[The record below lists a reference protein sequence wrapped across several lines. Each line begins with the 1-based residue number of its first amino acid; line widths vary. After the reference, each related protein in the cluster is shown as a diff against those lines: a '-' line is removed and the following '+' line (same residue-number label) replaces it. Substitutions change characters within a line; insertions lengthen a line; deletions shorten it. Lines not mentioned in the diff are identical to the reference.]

1 MAFYFRAIEMKS
13 TLLVRQ
19 AGELTMQGC
28 SVQSTADV
36 DANILEIT
44 GCNFK
49 SYFIN
54 QGALCSFKINDC
66 SIANQFKTNGGGRLI
81 NYNTTDI
88 IVKVN
93 INDQFTSPCLLFD
106 NQKNKYYL
114 SISNSNYDVLGICK
128 ITEGIEELKNN
139 IIDGIFDEQTKRFYF
154 NIIDYEASYQ
164 VMLGNY
170 CQNCINYTFIGGYV
184 QLNGVDS
191 HSLMVIDTTI
201 NGQFEYGTCNRL
213 TIGQIGDNQQRSF
226 IGGNCI
232 GTGSNYLVL
241 RNVDING
248 NFIGGDSQVYTG
260 NKPIEEYHY
269 ITNVTIDGDVNLYG
283 TKINETKLLIANFQ
297 SSGNVTINDYNFCII
312 HSELSKL
319 QNFKDKWEELIYLV
333 NVDSNV
339 KSIFGEFQANNVNG
353 FIAKNVQYDS
363 FFLSTN
369 KNYDQY
375 EFYLMDAIIGDN
387 KQSIDFKDVNQ
398 LYIIDTDSEAQILNA
413 NGEDYYIINNT
424 VFKKMNLQF
433 PRLLIQNSQT
443 DDLQIKS
450 HFVTIQNASI
460 KNVQLLENK
469 ENKNFIFEI
478 FQSEIEGNFF
488 AINVETF
495 KVSNTNFHGYI
506 LIENR
511 DIKSYLELTYTFFG
525 DGDSIIDGDIYI
537 FNPNIQYNKLLFS
550 NYKVNGCLHTRN
562 FKNVTIVYSQF
573 AKQIQLY
580 NAQQFIFQNNKID
593 SLFVENCGIDGSK
606 TIEKYYLD
614 FNPFAEQN
622 KNQEQEENKKYEIVI
637 ITPTNSPFV
646 DIKNN
651 HYSITNNEIAKQLH
665 LISSYQL
672 DELFIP
678 NNKITGDCKL
688 ELIIDLLTVYR
699 LESDDFI
706 VDGVK
711 KYLYYCYNNIKGDV
725 IFHNTENYLQQANIK
740 NNIIQ
745 GNVQCNNVELLVIQT
760 NDISGDVTL
769 KTTLDFNIVYWDIDD
784 CKASNF
790 KIIDTYCKY
799 DQKSF
804 VSITGCDLKSFYND
818 KQFDSIYFNGVVFEK
833 QKSSQEN
840 QQKQFNSF
848 RTINNTDFI
857 IIDFC
862 DLQSLKIEKNDV
874 LKDLSLNSSV
884 KNIKEIEFDSVPYLK
899 KLPLVVQNQVEKLCI
914 NSCALQIDAFQ
925 KTIWQKLTE
934 LTIKNNFKRYVYDN
948 KTYYKHMI
956 YENYELLLNSDFGYN
971 FIYSEEKKDNFTYSI
986 YFNEDIVYVTKQ
998 QKIKLLKMLGIVN
1011 IDWEINKKTPIRI
1024 YFNNSVKNIYID
1036 KTFDF
1041 KKLIISDTCCQNIEN
1056 QNGGNL
1062 QYLDVSY
1069 NKLSTLNFK
1078 KSLNKTK
1085 YFNIANNYLNCFVNG
1100 EEKNTIVDGVLQYCN
1115 IVNNDIQSQ
1124 LIICNNNIEQLYIE
1138 NNPNLTLIDANNNKI
1153 KQLISNNNDNNLTT
1167 VLLDNQYITKKVK
1180 EQIWDPELG
1189 HYIEKEVQK
1198 ITKYTLQTF
1207 KIDNLKKIS
1216 LYGNRGLK
1224 YFVSRNSMFESDY
1237 DFKYCVDL
1245 IHFDI
1250 QNSVLF
1256 YLDLTNSG
1264 KLEYLNVNNCNR
1276 ISLFY
1281 NNSSLKQLYC
1291 SNIGIKQL
1299 MLQNSIVQQLD
1310 ASNNNIEKISLP
1322 QNIINANLSNNNI
1335 YSMQLEHKNA
1345 QKIDLTN
1352 NNIHV
1357 IGINQN
1363 FNIENLYF
1371 DYIENLYLSNYDIEQ
1386 IQQRIDFNKINN
1398 LKLLKCGN
1406 IFRFENNN
1414 LHSLQFENC
1423 YMEQINLINCKINNF
1438 KTFNH
1443 HVNKQLLINIVNS
1456 KLQRLII
1463 NDVNVK
1469 DISLIA
1475 NCINYINSANV
1486 SSLKNFILKSNDN
1499 DFNVNK
1505 FLRELYPKL
1514 NAQGGNIIL
1523 NSTKVSPY
1531 YKVESN
1537 IIQTF
1542 KEKNWNIIVENI

>member
-1 MAFYFRAIEMKS
+1 MGVQTDKPYWIICKVVLRCTDIQKITCSYSEMTEELDKEDVINGYEMRHTYTTEDKDYIYQHYSAYPDLVGFPIVDILWYDKYKESRLLKNPSFDYHRIEYEQDQSVELKEKILNEYYFYAEIKLSSEDNNQYVCDLRRR
-13 TLLVRQ
+13 LLV
-19 AGELTMQGC
+19 
-28 SVQSTADV
+28 S
-36 DANILEIT
+36 N
-44 GCNFK
+44 
-49 SYFIN
+49 
-54 QGALCSFKINDC
+54 
-66 SIANQFKTNGGGRLI
+66 
-81 NYNTTDI
+81 NYGYTKKRDKNHNI
-88 IVKVN
+88 IVQTLSSNN
-93 INDQFTSPCLLFD
+93 IDLTFNIYEAVACQIIGYRFQD
-106 NQKNKYYL
+106 NQKIQLLDYQCQDWPDDLYEFQVYKKQEDGYNSFLSNNFLFLNKRIFYCHNFYKEEEEIVDTPYTHVVHPFKEIIFEDYNTHDFIIDL
-114 SISNSNYDVLGICK
+114 DSSENTIIKFQSNQLNNQQHF
-128 ITEGIEELKNN
+128 IEEKENK
-139 IIDGIFDEQTKRFYF
+139 IISK
-154 NIIDYEASYQ
+154 
-164 VMLGNY
+164 
-170 CQNCINYTFIGGYV
+170 INKLEL
-184 QLNGVDS
+184 LNG
-191 HSLMVIDTTI
+191 
-201 NGQFEYGTCNRL
+201 
-213 TIGQIGDNQQRSF
+213 
-226 IGGNCI
+226 
-232 GTGSNYLVL
+232 
-241 RNVDING
+241 
-248 NFIGGDSQVYTG
+248 
-260 NKPIEEYHY
+260 K
-269 ITNVTIDGDVNLYG
+269 VT
-283 TKINETKLLIANFQ
+283 FQ
-297 SSGNVTINDYNFCII
+297 AYNSSY
-312 HSELSKL
+312 
-319 QNFKDKWEELIYLV
+319 
-333 NVDSNV
+333 
-339 KSIFGEFQANNVNG
+339 SIFGGIE
-353 FIAKNVQYDS
+353 K
-363 FFLSTN
+363 L
-369 KNYDQY
+369 
-375 EFYLMDAIIGDN
+375 
-387 KQSIDFKDVNQ
+387 
-398 LYIIDTDSEAQILNA
+398 ILN
-413 NGEDYYIINNT
+413 NI
-424 VFKKMNLQF
+424 
-433 PRLLIQNSQT
+433 
-443 DDLQIKS
+443 
-450 HFVTIQNASI
+450 
-460 KNVQLLENK
+460 
-469 ENKNFIFEI
+469 
-478 FQSEIEGNFF
+478 EIEGNFF
-488 AINVETF
+488 AINIKTF

-511 DIKSYLELTYTFFG
+511 DIKSALDLTYMFYG
-525 DGDSIIDGDIYI
+525 DAGGIIDGDVYI

-562 FKNVTIVYSQF
+562 FKNVTIVDSQF
-573 AKQIQLY
+573 AKQIELY

-614 FNPFAEQN
+614 FNPFTEQN
-622 KNQEQEENKKYEIVI
+622 QNQEQEENEKYEIVI
-637 ITPTNSPFV
+637 TTPTNSPFI

-706 VDGVK
+706 VGGVK

-745 GNVQCNNVELLVIQT
+745 GNIQCNNVELLVIQT

-784 CKASNF
+784 CRASNF
-790 KIIDTYCKY
+790 KITDTYCKY

-840 QQKQFNSF
+840 QQEQFYNFES
-848 RTINNTDFI
+848 INNTNFI
-857 IIDFC
+857 IVDFC
-862 DLQSLKIEKNDV
+862 DLQFLKIEKNYV
-874 LKDLSLNSSV
+874 LKDLSLDYSAS
-884 KNIKEIEFDSVPYLK
+884 NIKVLELNSVSQLK
-899 KLPLVVQNQVEKLCI
+899 KLPLVVKNQVEKLCI
-914 NSCALQIDAFQ
+914 NNCSLQIGVFQ

-934 LTIKNNFKRYVYDN
+934 LTIKNNFKRYVHEN

-956 YENYELLLNSDFGYN
+956 YENYELLLNSDFSYN
-971 FIYSEEKKDNFTYSI
+971 FIYSEEKKENFTYSV
-986 YFNEDIVYVTKQ
+986 YFNEDIVHITKQ

-1011 IDWEINKKTPIRI
+1011 VDWELNKKTPIRI

-1041 KKLIISDTCCQNIEN
+1041 KKLIISDTYCQNIEN

-1069 NKLSTLNFK
+1069 NKLSVLNFK

-1100 EEKNTIVDGVLQYCN
+1100 EEKNTIVDSVLQYCN
-1115 IVNNDIQSQ
+1115 IINNDIQPQ

-1153 KQLISNNNDNNLTT
+1153 KQLISKNNNLNT

-1180 EQIWDPELG
+1180 EQIWDPEYG
-1189 HYIEKEVQK
+1189 QYIEKEVQK

-1207 KIDNLKKIS
+1207 KVDNLKKIS

-1224 YFVSRNSMFESDY
+1224 YFVSRNSIFESDY
-1237 DFKYCVDL
+1237 DFEYCVDL

-1250 QNSVLF
+1250 QNSVLS
-1256 YLDLTNSG
+1256 YLDLINSG
-1264 KLEYLNVNNCNR
+1264 KLEYLNVNNCNK
-1276 ISLFY
+1276 ILLFY

-1299 MLQNSIVQQLD
+1299 MLQNSIIQQLD

-1335 YSMQLEHKNA
+1335 YSIQLELKNA

-1357 IGINQN
+1357 VGINQN

-1371 DYIENLYLSNYDIEQ
+1371 DYIENLYLSNFDIEKIRQ
-1386 IQQRIDFNKINN
+1386 KIDFNKINN

-1443 HVNKQLLINIVNS
+1443 HFNKQLLINIVNS

-1514 NAQGGNIIL
+1514 NIQGGNIIL

-1531 YKVESN
+1531 YKIESN
-1537 IIQTF
+1537 IIQSL